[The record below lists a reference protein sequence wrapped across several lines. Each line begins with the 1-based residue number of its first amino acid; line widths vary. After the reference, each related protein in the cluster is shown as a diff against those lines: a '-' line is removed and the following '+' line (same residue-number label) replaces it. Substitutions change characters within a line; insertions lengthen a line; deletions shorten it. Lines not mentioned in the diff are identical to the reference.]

1 MPGIKQK
8 RIKRG
13 EVIRAD
19 FLNDIASGVDDVT
32 DLFVTP
38 PKQINPGLDP
48 SLQIAA
54 TEDDADDPNDIDTF
68 IEQDRTFEEVQVFD
82 DTDTNFAT
90 IERITTISLVNGKGA
105 SFKMRINNSGD

>member
-19 FLNDIASGVDDVT
+19 FLNDMAEGIDDAT
-32 DLFVTP
+32 DLLIAA
-38 PKQINPGLDP
+38 PKHINEALEPA
-48 SLQIAA
+48 LQIAA
-54 TEDDADDPNDIDTF
+54 AEEDAEADDPDTF
-68 IEQDRTFEEVQVFD
+68 VEQERTFDEVQVFD

-90 IERITTISLVNGKGA
+90 IERIVLISLVNGKGETL
-105 SFKMRINNSGD
+105 KMRINN

>member
-19 FLNDIASGVDDVT
+19 FLNEMAAGIDDAT
-32 DLFVTP
+32 DLLISP
-38 PKQINPGLDP
+38 PKHINTALEPA
-48 SLQIAA
+48 LQIVA
-54 TEDDADDPNDIDTF
+54 TEDDTEVDDTDTF
-68 IEQDRTFEEVQVFD
+68 IEQSRTFDEVQVFD

-90 IERITTISLVNGKGA
+90 IERIITISLVNGRGE
-105 SFKMRINNSGD
+105 SFKMRINN